1 MHRFHTEP
9 PEKSSGRAEM
19 EGDHGHLEAQSSVC
33 DVSCMEEQQDE
44 RKKNSLAMSWFKANV
59 LGGNLSCRRLDKVV
73 AKWAEE

>member
-44 RKKNSLAMSWFKANV
+44 RKK
-59 LGGNLSCRRLDKVV
+59 
-73 AKWAEE
+73 E